1 MSTIIKD
8 KRILVTG
15 GCGFIGSEVVKNL
28 IKKGYEVT
36 VLDNL
41 SKPESSV
48 KEGYK
53 FVKVDLTDKDAT
65 FKAFKDHKVV
75 INLAAKIGGIGYFHK
90 YPATI
95 LSENNKIYS
104 NTFEAAAKYNYERMV
119 YISSS
124 MVFES
129 AKVFPSKEEHIK
141 EVPMPI
147 SAYGFSKLC
156 GESYC
161 HAFYEEYGLPFS
173 ICRPFNAYGINEF
186 PAEEIGYAHV
196 IPDIVKKILAGQYP
210 LEILG
215 DGEQSRC
222 YTHIS
227 DIADGIV
234 TVTEARKAENQDFN
248 VSTAEETKVIDLA
261 KKLWKIC
268 DQTKELK
275 FKNVEGFK
283 YDVKRRVPD
292 VTKMKNL
299 LGWEA
304 KIKLDDGLKEVVT
317 WLRERM

>member
-1 MSTIIKD
+1 MGD
-8 KRILVTG
+8 KRILITG

-28 IKKGYEVT
+28 IKRGYEVT

-53 FVKVDLTDKDAT
+53 FVKVDLTDKNAT
-65 FKAFKDHKVV
+65 NEAFRDHKIV

-104 NTFEAAAKYNYERMV
+104 NTFEAAAKHNYERMV

-129 AKVFPSKEEHIK
+129 TNKFPSKEEHIT

-147 SAYGFSKLC
+147 SAYGFSKLS
-156 GESYC
+156 GERYC
-161 HAFYEEYGLPFS
+161 TAFYEEYGLPYS

-196 IPDIVKKILAGQYP
+196 IPDLVKKILNGQYP

-215 DGEQSRC
+215 DGQQSRC

-234 TVTEARKAENQDFN
+234 TVAESKKAENQDFN
-248 VSTAEETKVIDLA
+248 VSTAEETKVTELA

-268 DQTKELK
+268 GQNSQNKELK
-275 FKNVEGFK
+275 FKHVPGFK

-292 VTKMKNL
+292 VAKMKKL

-304 KIKLDDGLKEVVT
+304 KVKLDDGLSEVVT